1 VTERTPN
8 PVERAVE
15 LFVFAPLG
23 LALSAR
29 DYLPDLV
36 EKGRQQFTGQV
47 TLAKMMGEFA
57 LKEGQRQ
64 AVERATKLK
73 EHAEQGLTELGLRGE
88 RGATPSPAVEH
99 LAPRAPATSA
109 PTPAPA
115 PAPAAPEAPDAP
127 VQTTPIN
134 GASAPPAPA
143 IPRPRA
149 EGLAIPGYDTLSASQ
164 VVQRLDGLSR
174 QELEAVRVYEAS
186 GRGRKTILTKIAQL
200 QPAS

>member
-8 PVERAVE
+8 PLERAVE

-29 DYLPDLV
+29 DHLPELV

-57 LKEGQRQ
+57 VKEGQRQ
-64 AVERATKLK
+64 AVEQVTKIK
-73 EHAEQGLTELGLRGE
+73 AQAEQGLTELGLRGTG
-88 RGATPSPAVEH
+88 GATPT
-99 LAPRAPATSA
+99 PRAEQARPAAATSA
-109 PTPAPA
+109 APA
-115 PAPAAPEAPDAP
+115 PS
-127 VQTTPIN
+127 N
-134 GASAPPAPA
+134 GASATVTAA
-143 IPRPRA
+143 APRPRA

-174 QELEAVRVYEAS
+174 DELEAVRAYEAS